1 MSVKQNVYL
10 IPSLACILLGMA
22 DCSPVMPVTE
32 QTSQT
37 APAEQTGPFHP
48 LSARTGNENIDP
60 VLEAVASGDRQALIS
75 LVQLTEA
82 VCTHAD
88 GLGGPPKCRDGEAE
102 GTAMDV
108 LPFLG
113 GEGSYLRSE
122 EIGDWQ
128 GIDVSALY
136 AVYEVSPE
144 NVVQEEYFPSGEYV
158 IVLIGGENQS
168 PVALRVTD
176 GRIVR
181 VDFLFEPT
189 PEALNPLLE
198 REAARVILP
207 PKNP

>member
-1 MSVKQNVYL
+1 MSVKRNVYL
-10 IPSLACILLGMA
+10 ILFLVCILVGMA
-22 DCSPVMPVTE
+22 ACSPAMPATE
-32 QTSQT
+32 QASPT
-37 APAEQTGPFHP
+37 ASPEQTGPFHP
-48 LSARTGNENIDP
+48 LSVRTGNDNVDP
-60 VLEAVASGDRQALIS
+60 VLEAVASADRQALIS
-75 LVQLTEA
+75 LIQFTEA

-88 GLGGPPKCRDGEAE
+88 GLGGPPKCREGETE
-102 GTAMDV
+102 GTPMEV

-158 IVLIGGENQS
+158 IILIGEENQS

-189 PEALNPLLE
+189 PAALNPLLE
-198 REAARVILP
+198 REAAQVILP

>member
-1 MSVKQNVYL
+1 MSVKRNVYL
-10 IPSLACILLGMA
+10 ILSLVCIVGMA
-22 DCSPVMPVTE
+22 ACAPPVPPTE
-32 QTSQT
+32 QVSPT
-37 APAEQTGPFHP
+37 ASPEQSGPFHP
-48 LSARTGNENIDP
+48 LSTRTGNENVDP

-75 LVQLTEA
+75 LVQFTEA

-88 GLGGPPKCRDGEAE
+88 GLGGPPKCREDEAE
-102 GTAMDV
+102 GKPMEV
-108 LPFLG
+108 LPFLS

-128 GIDVSALY
+128 GIDASALY
-136 AVYEVSPE
+136 AVYQVSPE
-144 NVVQEEYFPSGEYV
+144 NVVQEQYFPSGEYV
-158 IVLIGGENQS
+158 IVLIGEENQS

-189 PEALNPLLE
+189 PAALNPLLE
-198 REAARVILP
+198 REAAQVILP